1 MEKAIYRSKTVI
13 GGFLLALEA
22 GLIAAN
28 AGGPE
33 VKAIVAFLGV
43 FLTVFGFRDA
53 MEK

>member
-1 MEKAIYRSKTVI
+1 MEKSIFRSKTVI

-28 AGGPE
+28 AGGTE

-43 FLTVFGFRDA
+43 FLTVYGFRDA
-53 MEK
+53 INK